1 MMQEPDNYARSPGR
15 PARPLTPPPL
25 APDSPFYD
33 PSPVPEPV
41 AEPVQHTLD
50 SFEPDQPHELA
61 DEPTPIEASTSTS
74 TSTGTG
80 TTASADEVVP
90 ADLTQPPELS
100 LSSGM
105 AGYTPDLDS
114 AVQRGVE
121 LRLDQELQRRQ
132 TRIPILITCGGLL
145 TTTAILELLADP
157 ESGLAP
163 SARGAP
169 VVLFIGAGLVFLIA
183 AVNMLQARDATLA
196 KRARRR
202 D

>member
-25 APDSPFYD
+25 VPDSPFYD

-41 AEPVQHTLD
+41 AEPVQHPLD
-50 SFEPDQPHELA
+50 SFESEEPHELA
-61 DEPTPIEASTSTS
+61 DEPTPIEASTS
-74 TSTGTG
+74 TG

-157 ESGLAP
+157 GSGLAP